1 MGLTVVIAG
10 DGEAAAKKLPA
21 QIEKRICHTDS
32 EARQQLLAAR
42 EGWVMLMGAEDTV
55 SDGFWEQVLA
65 CLKKH
70 PDAEILFGPR
80 RYRRSR
86 QMAEFSQGKQT
97 GEQER
102 FHTVSVKEA
111 AFLHAWFPEGTIMRA
126 ELMKE
131 LLEADAY
138 GRFSQMHCLLCLQQS
153 ASEQGGL
160 LWLSDALYELEASR
174 EGDKTFFTGVYE
186 REWYEELVELYLLRR
201 RKEAASG
208 HCGISEMEQYQM
220 AFLINAAVEAN
231 LNNVNKHLYEGEEAG
246 ELLLRLGRCLEV
258 IDNKVL
264 LDRKF
269 FIAGKN
275 AYLRR
280 WFYLILKQQ
289 DTQLEYEWIKENG
302 AFFYGYEGVK
312 AGPFDDITAD
322 IVSMTYDPC
331 AETDGILTIE
341 GRVSPLVYM
350 QGSRFL
356 IYAGGQVIEPQK
368 KERYAL
374 TKAFGVSI
382 YKLQSFHAE
391 IQVPF
396 GKPMELRF
404 VMEGDW
410 GNSGVTLEFDSHFS
424 RLTNRFAHSYWQM
437 AKKTMLAAGKDALY
451 VRPAGNVRRAG
462 RELALWWDM
471 LKTGQK
477 KVFKYIPVRLFMLMK
492 PLFKRKPIW
501 LFIDKI
507 YKGGDSSEYLWRYVK
522 EHDRN
527 VTAYYLL
534 DQKSPDFKSM
544 SDAGEKPLVRHSLA
558 HRRAFLYAD
567 WVVISNSTVFAFNDF
582 STKNSAY
589 IRDLIAFRVACV
601 QHGMSVQKI
610 AVAQNRLRDNIALYF
625 CASKYEIANLSKPVY
640 DYAGYDILK
649 LTGVPRYDGL
659 VSRDQR
665 QILISPTW
673 RMQAAVPVTKNES
686 VMRDYN
692 PLFQQTSYY
701 QVYNSLI
708 NDPRLLSAAKQYGY
722 RIVYVLHPIVSAQI
736 GDFTKNEAVTILQGG
751 GAVSY
756 EQLLCESSL
765 MVTDYS
771 GVQFD
776 FAYMRKPV
784 VYLHHRD
791 IPQHYEEGTFYY
803 ETMAFGEICHD
814 NEELISL
821 LTDYMAGNCVMKEEY
836 VQRADDFFAYND
848 HQNCARIYEVM
859 KQEASR

>member
-1 MGLTVVIAG
+1 MRFTVVITG
-10 DGEAAAKKLPA
+10 NMEAAAEKLPS
-21 QIEKRICHTDS
+21 QIEKRICHTER
-32 EARQQLLAAR
+32 EANQRLLEVR
-42 EGWVMLMGAEDTV
+42 DGWVMLMRAGDTV
-55 SDGFWEQVLA
+55 SDGFWQQVLA
-65 CLKKH
+65 CLEKH
-70 PDAEILFGPR
+70 PNVKILFGPR

-86 QMAEFSQGKQT
+86 QIAEFSQSRQN

-102 FHTVSVKEA
+102 FHTVSEEEA
-111 AFLHAWFPEGTIMRA
+111 VFLHAWFPEGTIMRA
-126 ELMKE
+126 ELMKA

-138 GRFSQMHCLLCLQQS
+138 GRFSAMHRLLCLQQS
-153 ASEQGGL
+153 AAEHGGL
-160 LWLSDALYELEASR
+160 LWLSDTVYELETSH
-174 EGDKTFFTGVYE
+174 EGDKTFFAGVYE
-186 REWYEELVELYLLRR
+186 REWYEELVGAYLLRR
-201 RKEAASG
+201 RKEVMSER
-208 HCGISEMEQYQM
+208 CEISKMEQYQM

-231 LNNVNKHLYEGEEAG
+231 LNNVNKHLYEGEDAKKI
-246 ELLLRLGRCLEV
+246 LLRFGKCLE
-258 IDNKVL
+258 IIGKEVL
-264 LDRKF
+264 LDREHF
-269 FIAGKN
+269 PIAGKN

-289 DTQLEYEWIKENG
+289 DTQIEYEWIKENG
-302 AFFYGYEGVK
+302 TYFYGYEGVR
-312 AGPFDDITAD
+312 AGSFDDITAD
-322 IVSMTYDPC
+322 IVSMEYAPC
-331 AETDGILTIE
+331 EVLTIE

-374 TKAFGVSI
+374 TKAFNVSI

-391 IQVPF
+391 IPVPA
-396 GKPMELRF
+396 GKTMELRF

-410 GNSGVTLEFDSHFS
+410 GSSGVRLEFDSHFS

-437 AKKTMLAAGKDALY
+437 AKKTMLVAGRDTLY
-451 VRPAGNVRRAG
+451 VRPAGSIRRAG

-477 KVFKYIPVRLFMLMK
+477 KVLKYIPVRLFMLMK

-522 EHDRN
+522 EHDRD
-527 VTAYYLL
+527 VAAFYLL
-534 DQKSPDFKSM
+534 DQKSPDFKRM
-544 SDAGEKPLVRHSLA
+544 KDAGEKPLVRHSLA

-567 WVVISNSTVFAFNDF
+567 WVIISNSTVFAFNDF

-589 IRDLIAFRVACV
+589 IRDLIAFKVACV

-640 DYAGYDILK
+640 DYTGYDILK

-692 PLFQQTSYY
+692 PLFRQTSYY

-708 NDPRLLSAAKQYGY
+708 NDPGLLSAARQYGY

-736 GDFTKNEAVTILQGG
+736 GDFTKNESVTILQGG
-751 GAVSY
+751 GDMSY

-784 VYLHHRD
+784 VYLHHQD
-791 IPQHYEEGTFYY
+791 IPQHYEEGTYRY
-803 ETMAFGEICHD
+803 DTMAFGEICHD
-814 NEELISL
+814 NEELIRL
-821 LTDYMAGNCVMKEEY
+821 LTAYMEKGCRMKKEY
-836 VQRADDFFAYND
+836 VQRADDFFAYDD
-848 HQNCARIYEVM
+848 HENCARIYEVM